1 MDLKEKQQILE
12 DYHCDATSGHM
23 GIKKTLA
30 RITEWYIWAGV
41 AKDVCSLVSNCK
53 SNQKLKDVLLNCMY
67 IYACMYIGTTM

>member
-12 DYHCDATSGHM
+12 DCHCDATSGHM

-30 RITEWYIWAGV
+30 RITERYIWAGV

-53 SNQKLKDVLLNCMY
+53 L
-67 IYACMYIGTTM
+67 